1 MITTENLLSARF
13 EQLEPEL
20 KEEILRIGT
29 LKEVQPGDILLKSG
43 QIINHTMLLLDG
55 RLKIYR
61 EDEDGS
67 EFLMYYLEPGNACA
81 MSIMCAMNNERSQ
94 IMAVAET
101 DATLLSIPFEATGE
115 WLNKFRSWDEFIIK
129 TYRAR
134 FEELL
139 HTLDNI
145 AFRSMDERLLF
156 YLKRLSE
163 TEGDVLHTSHQQ
175 IATDLNSAREVIS
188 RLLKKMEQRG
198 AVELHRNEIHIKDL
212 DFMTAV

>member
-20 KEEILRIGT
+20 KDEILRIGT

-115 WLNKFRSWDEFIIK
+115 WLNKFRSWDEFVLK

>member
-20 KEEILRIGT
+20 KDEILRIGT

>member
-115 WLNKFRSWDEFIIK
+115 WLNKFRSWDEFVLK